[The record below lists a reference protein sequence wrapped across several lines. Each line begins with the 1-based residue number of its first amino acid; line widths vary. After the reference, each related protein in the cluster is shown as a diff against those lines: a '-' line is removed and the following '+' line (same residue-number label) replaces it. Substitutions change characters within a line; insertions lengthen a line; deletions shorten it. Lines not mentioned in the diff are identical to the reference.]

1 MNFITVLL
9 KKWLDGNNIK
19 MYSTYNEEKS
29 IVAEIF
35 IRILKNTIYRHM
47 IAMSKNVYFEV
58 LHDIVDKY
66 NNKYHKTIKM
76 KPIEAKSD
84 CYAE

>member
-35 IRILKNTIYRHM
+35 IRILKNSIYRHM

-58 LHDIVDKY
+58 LHDIVDKH

-76 KPIEAKSD
+76 RPIEAKSD